1 MPKILSK
8 RIQRIRLAA
17 IMGIVRLEPITD
29 VNDWR
34 DRYTINGY
42 EVTSQLR
49 WLCEHHYL
57 RGFAE
62 TRIMAGGS
70 ARFEPGTRIL
80 AGGSVRFEPGTR
92 SPP

>member
-29 VNDWR
+29 DCIR
-34 DRYTINGY
+34 DRYTINGV
-42 EVTSQLR
+42 EVTAQLQ
-49 WLCEHHYL
+49 WLCRHHYIGVPW
-57 RGFAE
+57 RGVSEGA
-62 TRIMAGGS
+62 
-70 ARFEPGTRIL
+70 
-80 AGGSVRFEPGTR
+80 VRFEPGSR